1 MRAVDP
7 SFAPEEYEETTGIY
21 RSARSP
27 GAATVPRFHLLK
39 TPLRGA
45 AAGIVTSFL
54 SRLFIAPRL
63 NPRTTHPISTR
74 ASPLAWAHPSMAGA
88 LPALCRAGGWS
99 YAAIW
104 RSDRRDPRL
113 LTIGECHYE
122 DEARKV
128 VERMVN
134 QVHVVGEGVIGSTLI
149 SGECQWISDDTHFS
163 LSQTS
168 DADNLGL
175 FQVSKSFEFLD
186 QVKGTFFLRESISWH
201 PSTEDIQ
208 KSVPPYNM
216 QVQLN
221 SLSTTEGHA
230 HIKAE
235 PENPRLQE
243 NTMIGDSLKNIT
255 FASSNQSFSDGF
267 TSFESC
273 SGLNPHIVAMPVNS
287 KTISAVKVLHNV
299 SDSLHNNTS
308 ENTLLNKFSK
318 QAGSHLTNAATPY
331 SSLNSL
337 PRIEH
342 GLGPNKLHHCPE
354 SGKPSSFRDSYSS
367 FFSMDAELKP
377 TIFDNVAST
386 GQSAVIREV
395 DTAGSTSHA
404 CELQELPNEIWG
416 ETAAAVTKQVI
427 KGDNENNDVLESTIF
442 DPVMHDWWDGAALLA
457 GNISH
462 LDATTTN
469 SATERGNSDA
479 LSAEDRGLFSES
491 IFEELLGFGGNVGS
505 IVTSAPVADSVSSY
519 QLPQYNLEDP
529 IAGSKAHIP
538 SLTVPSSSC
547 TAENVQIGTKTIPM
561 SLGSLSM
568 DDSCSLNTANSKVS
582 QAKKPEGIKAIKK
595 RARPGESTRPRPKDR
610 QQIQERVK
618 ELREIVPNSAKCSI
632 DALLDRTIKHM
643 LFLQSVTKYAEKIK
657 QADEPKM
664 ISKDS
669 GAVLNDKSSGVVLK
683 DDPSAGSNGGA
694 TWAYEVAGQTMVSPI
709 IVEDLTPPGQMLV
722 EMLCEERGFFLEI
735 ADTIRGFG
743 LTILKGL
750 MELRDGKIM
759 ARFLVEANKNV
770 TRMDIFLSLV
780 QLLQQNSLNRS
791 SEQLTKVISNGVPS
805 FAEHQQSPIS
815 IPVGLAGR

>member
-1 MRAVDP
+1 
-7 SFAPEEYEETTGIY
+7 
-21 RSARSP
+21 
-27 GAATVPRFHLLK
+27 
-39 TPLRGA
+39 
-45 AAGIVTSFL
+45 
-54 SRLFIAPRL
+54 
-63 NPRTTHPISTR
+63 
-74 ASPLAWAHPSMAGA
+74 MAGA
-88 LPALCRAGGWS
+88 LAALCRAGGWS

-175 FQVSKSFEFLD
+175 FQGYTWWQHQFLSGIKTIAVVPIPMLGVAQFGSMQKVSKSFEFLD

-287 KTISAVKVLHNV
+287 KTISAVKVLRNV

-318 QAGSHLTNAATPY
+318 QAGSHLTNAATAY

-354 SGKPSSFRDSYSS
+354 SGKSSSFRDSYSPI
-367 FFSMDAELKP
+367 FSMDAELKP
-377 TIFDNVAST
+377 TIFDNVASI
-386 GQSAVIREV
+386 GQSAVTQEV

-427 KGDNENNDVLESTIF
+427 KGDNENNDVFESTIF

-479 LSAEDRGLFSES
+479 LSAEERGLFSES
-491 IFEELLGFGGNVGS
+491 IFEELGFGGNVCP
-505 IVTSAPVADSVSSY
+505 IVTNTPVADSVSSY

-529 IAGSKAHIP
+529 FAGSKAHIP

-547 TAENVQIGTKTIPM
+547 TAENVQIATKTIPM

-568 DDSCSLNTANSKVS
+568 DVSCSLNTANSKVS

-694 TWAYEVAGQTMVSPI
+694 TWAYEVAGQTMVCPI

>member
-1 MRAVDP
+1 
-7 SFAPEEYEETTGIY
+7 
-21 RSARSP
+21 
-27 GAATVPRFHLLK
+27 
-39 TPLRGA
+39 
-45 AAGIVTSFL
+45 
-54 SRLFIAPRL
+54 
-63 NPRTTHPISTR
+63 
-74 ASPLAWAHPSMAGA
+74 MAGV
-88 LPALCRAGGWS
+88 LGALCCAGGWS

-113 LTIGECHYE
+113 LTIGECHCE

-128 VERMVN
+128 FERMVN
-134 QVHVVGEGVIGSTLI
+134 QVHVVGEGVIGSALI
-149 SGECQWISDDTHFS
+149 SGEYQWISDDTHFS

-175 FQVSKSFEFLD
+175 FQTIAVVPIAELGVAQFGSMQKVCESFEFLD
-186 QVKGTFFLRESISWH
+186 QVKGAFLLTESISWH

-208 KSVPPYNM
+208 KNVFPSDP
-216 QVQLN
+216 QVNLDSLN
-221 SLSTTEGHA
+221 TIDGHG
-230 HIKAE
+230 HHVCIKVE
-235 PENPRLQE
+235 PENPGFRE
-243 NTMIGDSLKNIT
+243 NIIIGDSLKNLA
-255 FASSNQSFSDGF
+255 FASSNNSLSLSNGF
-267 TSFESC
+267 TSFESF
-273 SGLNPHIVAMPVNS
+273 SGLNPHIMAMPVNS
-287 KTISAVKVLHNV
+287 KSISAVKAFHSV
-299 SDSLHNNTS
+299 SDFQHNNTS
-308 ENTLLNKFSK
+308 ENSLQIKSSRKT
-318 QAGSHLTNAATPY
+318 GSSLASVATTY

-342 GLGPNKLHHCPE
+342 GLSCGPSKLLYCPE
-354 SGKPSSFRDSYSS
+354 SEKSSSFRNSYSS
-367 FFSMDAELKP
+367 FFSTGGELKP
-377 TIFDNVAST
+377 TLFDNAIST
-386 GQSAVIREV
+386 RQSAVVQEV
-395 DTAGSTSHA
+395 GTIGSTSHA
-404 CELQELPNEIWG
+404 CELQDLPNEIWG
-416 ETAAAVTKQVI
+416 ETGAVATKQVI
-427 KGDNENNDVLESTIF
+427 KSNHDNDMLESTIF
-442 DPVMHDWWDGAALLA
+442 YPVVHDWWDDTALLA
-457 GNISH
+457 GNVSH
-462 LDATTTN
+462 FGATTTN
-469 SATERGNSDA
+469 SATEQGTSDA
-479 LSAEDRGLFSES
+479 LSGEGRGLFSES
-491 IFEELLGFGGNVGS
+491 IFEELLGFGGNVGPV
-505 IVTSAPVADSVSSY
+505 VTSTPLAGSVSGC
-519 QLPQYNLEDP
+519 QLPRYNHEDSFS
-529 IAGSKAHIP
+529 GCKAQIP
-538 SLTVPSSSC
+538 SLTIPSSSC
-547 TAENVQIGTKTIPM
+547 TSENVQTGAKTIPM

-582 QAKKPEGIKAIKK
+582 QLKKPEGVKAVKK

-632 DALLDRTIKHM
+632 DALLERTIKHM

-664 ISKDS
+664 ISQDS

-683 DDPSAGSNGGA
+683 DDPSVGNNGGA
-694 TWAYEVAGQTMVSPI
+694 TWAYEVAGQTMVCPI

-791 SEQLTKVISNGVPS
+791 SEQLTKVINNGVPS
-805 FAEHQQSPIS
+805 FAKHQQSPIS